1 MVLGTRQKTAKSGES
16 RQVREVQDCVV
27 YVPILKKLERLL
39 ENEDVI
45 TQVNTCNAY
54 KKKYGQ
60 FIYHI
65 YRGHSSQQSGVIND
79 YCDGQNYRSHPLF
92 SKSELVSLQI
102 FLYYDDIEVV
112 NPIGSHKTVHKLG
125 KYM

>member
-1 MVLGTRQKTAKSGES
+1 MVLGTRQKKTAKSGES
-16 RQVREVQDCVV
+16 REVREVQDCVV
-27 YVPILKKLERLL
+27 YVPILKTLERLL

-54 KKKYGQ
+54 KKVWPVYLSYLQ
-60 FIYHI
+60 I

-79 YCDGQNYRSHPLF
+79 YYRSHPLF

-102 FLYYDDIEVV
+102 FLYYDD
-112 NPIGSHKTVHKLG
+112 NYRGCQPYWLT
-125 KYM
+125 